1 MGITRSSVHKR
12 RATGGKQAPWRKKKK
27 FEMGRPPANTK
38 LSTHTDVRVVRCRGG
53 NSKFRALRLDHGN
66 FSWGSEAISRKTRIV
81 DVVYNATHQELVRT
95 KTLVKNA
102 VVQVDA
108 SPFKQWYAQHYGVD
122 LGKKAV
128 DEVGK
133 TTGERQDETAE
144 KKESKSVQSKLKK
157 RNQQRKLEENL
168 EEQFMAGRLYACISS
183 RPGQCGR
190 ADGYILEGRELE
202 FYVKK
207 MQKRKGKSGA
217 S

>member
-12 RATGGKQAPWRKKKK
+12 RATGGKQALWRKKKK
-27 FEMGRPPANTK
+27 FEMGRPPAGTK

-53 NSKFRALRLDHGN
+53 NRKFRALRLDHGN

-81 DVVYNATHQELVRT
+81 NVVYNATHQELVRT

-108 SPFKQWYAQHYGVD
+108 SPFKQWYAQHYGVE
-122 LGKKAV
+122 LGKKTA
-128 DEVGK
+128 DEGAK
-133 TTGERQDETAE
+133 ATGEQQAE
-144 KKESKSVQSKLKK
+144 ATEKQSKSVQSKLKK

-168 EEQFMAGRLYACISS
+168 DEQFVAGRLYACISS
-183 RPGQCGR
+183 RPGQSGR

-207 MQKRKGKSGA
+207 MQKKKGKSGA
-217 S
+217 A